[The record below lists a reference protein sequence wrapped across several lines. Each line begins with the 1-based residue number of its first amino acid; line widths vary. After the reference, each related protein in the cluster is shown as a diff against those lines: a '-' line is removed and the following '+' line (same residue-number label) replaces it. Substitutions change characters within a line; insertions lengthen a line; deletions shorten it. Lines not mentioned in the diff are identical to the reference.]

1 MTVAAV
7 ATIMAIIHVGIRDLK
22 NRAPQLVRRAAR
34 GDRIVITRYGKPRAL
49 LGPIVEAQEPG
60 HRARMQA
67 WQRER
72 RAFER
77 LAPVHQRRLGGRF
90 VAMHRSRIV
99 DTDADHDRLFERV
112 WKRLRGATFFIG
124 RVGTPSPTV
133 DMPGFA
139 LE

>member
-1 MTVAAV
+1 MTVAVV

-72 RAFER
+72 RALVTARRAET
-77 LAPVHQRRLGGRF
+77 HGDHGCRRLERMAEAAPHSIAKPGMSTVGDGVPTRPMKNVAPRRRF
-90 VAMHRSRIV
+90 QTRSNSR
-99 DTDADHDRLFERV
+99 
-112 WKRLRGATFFIG
+112 
-124 RVGTPSPTV
+124 S
-133 DMPGFA
+133 
-139 LE
+139 

>member
-1 MTVAAV
+1 MAVAVV
-7 ATIMAIIHVGIRDLK
+7 ATIMAVIHVGIRDLK

-67 WQRER
+67 WRRER

-77 LAPVHQRRLGGRF
+77 LTRMERRRLAGRF
-90 VAMHRSRIV
+90 VAVHGGRIV
-99 DTDADHDRLFERV
+99 DAGKQVTVPVGVLGLPFPG
-112 WKRLRGATFFIG
+112 RG
-124 RVGTPSPTV
+124 RPPVGAILGTV
-133 DMPGFA
+133 EHCA
-139 LE
+139 